1 MANTGVSAVF
11 LSRPEEGHAA
21 GHLMSKAGEVA
32 APEPPLPSNS
42 TPTKGC
48 ANGDLMDSF
57 GIFLQGLLGVVAFST
72 LMCKLI
78 RNSQHGVE
86 ILFYYSVSLEF
97 VFLFLDSYMKL
108 ELMCRD
114 DVTG

>member
-1 MANTGVSAVF
+1 MANTGVSAM
-11 LSRPEEGHAA
+11 LEGNAA
-21 GHLMSKAGEVA
+21 GHLMSRPAEGA

-72 LMCKLI
+72 LMCK
-78 RNSQHGVE
+78 S
-86 ILFYYSVSLEF
+86 
-97 VFLFLDSYMKL
+97 KL
-108 ELMCRD
+108 LPG
-114 DVTG
+114 T